1 MKKLIY
7 EHIAIFLVIVLCVF
21 SYSIIIVT
29 AGVFGGG
36 LDGDSDGM
44 GPTDGGGDKSGS
56 VYYFNN
62 AVNTSPEE
70 IGNYWYDAEVS
81 NPAQEIPDLSQN
93 ELHILDKAE
102 YEGNPTFINS
112 GENSGTVNGD
122 AIFVGDLSENNG
134 SITGSKT
141 RVYNGETETETS
153 RDFTNDSWIVKADG
167 INLNVTGATYNSSTT
182 FIRENSGSFTSNMV
196 ATSASVNDKTLTIQY
211 NTSLDTEVD
220 SPVIG
225 DFSVKINGNNV
236 SIDSIA
242 ISGTTVTL
250 TLGTSAPAGSTV
262 TATYN
267 SGNNPVLSSNGLN
280 APSFTDMAV
289 TVQTPAQNNNSQDNN
304 QNNISEE
311 SSVTPSRSSTSL
323 PLSLL
328 NQANNTVESLNK
340 TKVVS
345 LKDVVAKEDS
355 AKVSADEVKKEDSTN
370 SKIVEKSSDVS
381 TGSGSSVTIE
391 AEVKVAPTPEVK
403 AVIEKLASK
412 ILLAVEDKGT
422 VWYVAPNQGQRYEV
436 SKDNAINVFRNTSL
450 GITNK
455 DLEKIPVAGT
465 SVSGSAL
472 GNRLVGRFLLQV
484 ESRGETWYVS
494 PNGQRVRV
502 TPDNIVDVT
511 KQSAI
516 GITNNNLVKIPTTK

>member
-36 LDGDSDGM
+36 LNGDPSGNGDPDGN
-44 GPTDGGGDKSGS
+44 GDKSGS

-62 AVNTSPEE
+62 AVDTSPEE

-81 NPAQEIPDLSQN
+81 DPAQEIPDLSQN

-102 YEGNPTFINS
+102 YEGNPTFINN

-141 RVYNGETETETS
+141 RVYNSETETETS
-153 RDFTNDSWIVKADG
+153 RDFTTDSWIVKADG

-182 FIRENSGSFTSNMV
+182 FVRENGGSFTSNM
-196 ATSASVNDKTLTIQY
+196 ATTSASVNDKTLTIQY
-211 NTSLDTEVD
+211 NTSLNTEVD
-220 SPVIG
+220 SPVVS
-225 DFSVKINGNNV
+225 DFSAKVNGNNV

-289 TVQTPAQNNNSQDNN
+289 TVETPAQNSD
-304 QNNISEE
+304 QNNISQE

-328 NQANNTVESLNK
+328 NQANNTVKSLNK

-355 AKVSADEVKKEDSTN
+355 AKVSVDEVKKEDSTD

-381 TGSGSSVTIE
+381 GSSGSSATIE
-391 AEVKVAPTPEVK
+391 AEVKATQTAETK
-403 AVIEKLASK
+403 AVVEKLASK
-412 ILLAVEDKGT
+412 TLLAVEDKGT
-422 VWYVAPNQGQRYEV
+422 IWYVAPNQGQRYEI

-455 DLEKIPVAGT
+455 DLDRIPVAGT

-494 PNGQRVRV
+494 PSGQRVRV